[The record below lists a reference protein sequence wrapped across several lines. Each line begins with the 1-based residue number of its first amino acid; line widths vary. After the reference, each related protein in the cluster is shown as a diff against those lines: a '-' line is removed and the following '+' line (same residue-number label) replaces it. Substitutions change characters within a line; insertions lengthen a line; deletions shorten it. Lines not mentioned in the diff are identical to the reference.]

1 MITERLNKVLEELKS
16 IYSDIEESLAKPEPT
31 PTPEP
36 TPEPTPAP
44 VAAVEPKDTNAFT
57 HNGIDFYV
65 GSSRAVAIAGYQGH
79 YGKAPVDNDPVNGI
93 WYSASKRFGPN
104 DLPSG
109 IAPTVTAPAQSAS
122 AAQTSGK
129 DVAIKPTV
137 ANQIGAGWVKTNDG
151 VKWSKTDRY
160 SVSLPAIKT
169 DGVLPFEVDLA
180 AGTYTIEI
188 EARAGDQTA
197 GRHDLHND
205 VWFWM
210 DGILPIRKQFWNGR
224 GDWAKSTTAEDST
237 GNHAKLPNT
246 FTIPKAGKYVLN
258 MSGRSSSAEVRAIT
272 LKS

>member
-1 MITERLNKVLEELKS
+1 MFTDRLKAVLQELQEIYDDIQKS
-16 IYSDIEESLAKPEPT
+16 QA
-31 PTPEP
+31 TPEP
-36 TPEPTPAP
+36 VVEPAP
-44 VAAVEPKDTNAFT
+44 VKVEPVKAEPTGDANAFS

-65 GSSRAVAIAGYQGH
+65 SSTRALAKAGYLKH
-79 YGKAPVDNDPVNGI
+79 YGKASVDNDPVNGL
-93 WYSASKRFGPN
+93 WYSASKSFGAN
-104 DLPSG
+104 DLPSSVD
-109 IAPTVTAPAQSAS
+109 TSNVTTSAAPATPTA
-122 AAQTSGK
+122 TVSGK
-129 DVAIKPTV
+129 DVSIKPTV
-137 ANQIGAGWVKTNDG
+137 ANQIGSGWVKTNDG

-160 SVSLPAIKT
+160 NVSLPANKT
-169 DGVLPFEVDLA
+169 DGVLPFTVDLE

-188 EARAGDQTA
+188 EARAAAQTA

-210 DGILPIRKQFWNGR
+210 DGILPIRKQFFNGQ